1 MRQDDSLKLEGHIS
15 QSEEGKWEDEL
26 RTSLEWSWERI
37 GEWDRNF
44 LRAGRETEKDQRNGG
59 WACTEWWGIWEK
71 TFGLT

>member
-1 MRQDDSLKLEGHIS
+1 MRQDDSSKLKGHIS
-15 QSEEGKWEDEL
+15 QSKEGKWEDAF
-26 RTSLEWSWERI
+26 RACLEWSWERI
-37 GEWDRNF
+37 GERDRNF